1 MTDAVKRRSEG
12 NWGRRFALLPSQHV
26 SGICYI
32 MPQRV
37 RHLARYSPR
46 VRSPRGLSQMAKRPD
61 AEVLEYILMNLQILS
76 LKAHEADLV
85 LLESILDAA
94 AKETEVQ
101 LSSLQRPDALGEFPD
116 TPASLRR
123 PR

>member
-1 MTDAVKRRSEG
+1 
-12 NWGRRFALLPSQHV
+12 
-26 SGICYI
+26 
-32 MPQRV
+32 
-37 RHLARYSPR
+37 
-46 VRSPRGLSQMAKRPD
+46 MAKRPD